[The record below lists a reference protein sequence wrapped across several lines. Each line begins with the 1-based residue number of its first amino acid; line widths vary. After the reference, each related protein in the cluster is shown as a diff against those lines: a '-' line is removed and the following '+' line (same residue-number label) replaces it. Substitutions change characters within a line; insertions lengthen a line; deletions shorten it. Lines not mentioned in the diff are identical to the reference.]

1 MVNKLF
7 TELFGE
13 ERDLNEMFNE
23 FFDYLKEFEKDE
35 ENEENENQSYFHKIT
50 DEYENGK
57 KVSHTE
63 KEVKN
68 GNVIKDINENYKLED
83 KTEKIKDGES
93 EMSSEEALNEAK
105 KLLDEARSTILMQMK
120 EIDRS
125 QKRCKELE
133 EELNKFKTGIRA
145 LL

>member
-1 MVNKLF
+1 MVDKLF

-23 FFDYLKEFEKDE
+23 FFDYIKEFEKDE
-35 ENEENENQSYFHKIT
+35 DNKEIGKRSYFHKIT
-50 DEYENGK
+50 DEYKNGK

-83 KTEKIKDGES
+83 KTEKTKDGES

-105 KLLDEARSTILMQMK
+105 KLLDEARSTILMQMR
-120 EIDRS
+120 EIERS

>member
-23 FFDYLKEFEKDE
+23 FFDYIKEFEKDE
-35 ENEENENQSYFHKIT
+35 DNKEIGKRSYFHKIT

-105 KLLDEARSTILMQMK
+105 KLLDEARSTILMNLWNKNSKKWPTLQ
-120 EIDRS
+120 E
-125 QKRCKELE
+125 KRNSNSKLKK
-133 EELNKFKTGIRA
+133 LT
-145 LL
+145 L